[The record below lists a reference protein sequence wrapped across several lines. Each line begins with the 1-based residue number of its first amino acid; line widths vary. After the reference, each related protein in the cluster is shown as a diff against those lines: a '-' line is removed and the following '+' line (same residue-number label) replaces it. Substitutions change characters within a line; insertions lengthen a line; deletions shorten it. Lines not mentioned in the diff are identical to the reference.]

1 MKTGNGSRI
10 HAQDFS
16 KQNGKA
22 VSCFSLAVLN
32 AVLHA
37 KLFLSSS
44 LLLRLLKV
52 GANCKPN
59 SFPNWV

>member
-1 MKTGNGSRI
+1 MKTGNGGRI
-10 HAQDFS
+10 HAQAFS
-16 KQNGKA
+16 KQNGTS

-52 GANCKPN
+52 RANCKSN
-59 SFPNWV
+59 SFSN